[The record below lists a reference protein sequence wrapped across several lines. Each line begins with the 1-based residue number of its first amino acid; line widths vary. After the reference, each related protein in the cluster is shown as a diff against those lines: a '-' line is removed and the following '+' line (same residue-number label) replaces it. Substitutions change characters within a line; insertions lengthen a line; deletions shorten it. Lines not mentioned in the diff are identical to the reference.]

1 MLCAANSQEVHDM
14 AIVAHVSTL
23 KTGIPFLHFFD
34 GYNTSHE
41 LMKTW
46 CLKYSDMKKLFP
58 KEETVKHL
66 RDKALTTI
74 DPVNRGSG

>member
-1 MLCAANSQEVHDM
+1 
-14 AIVAHVSTL
+14 
-23 KTGIPFLHFFD
+23 
-34 GYNTSHE
+34 
-41 LMKTW
+41 
-46 CLKYSDMKKLFP
+46 MKKLFP